1 MEAWLKTV
9 VLVGIALIAARMVV
23 WTAACV
29 TPGLKPD
36 DANGHRAV
44 ALVGAVVVF
53 GLGCLLG
60 WGLAV

>member
-29 TPGLKPD
+29 APALKPEESH
-36 DANGHRAV
+36 ARRAV